1 MSINYDDRLTDDSDK
16 MRFWLQ
22 DTVDDRGPKPAKK
35 NFSDAE
41 IDALITAEGSWQR
54 AVAAGF
60 EVLTS
65 AWQSETTFS
74 VQNGSYTRSDA
85 ANGYRKMAIEWR
97 DKHGYAGDGA
107 TEEIGAKDVDFSGND
122 VSPLFQREAFGHK
135 VTDWDPS

>member
-1 MSINYDDRLTDDSDK
+1 MAINYDDRLTNDSDK
-16 MRFWLQ
+16 VRFWLQ

-41 IDALITAEGSWQR
+41 VDALITAEGSWQR

-85 ANGYRKMAIEWR
+85 ANGYRKMAAEWR
-97 DKHGYAGDGA
+97 ERFGEDGGA
-107 TEEIGAKDVDFSGND
+107 TEEIGAKAVDFSGES
-122 VSPLFQREAFGHK
+122 VTPLFQREAFGHT